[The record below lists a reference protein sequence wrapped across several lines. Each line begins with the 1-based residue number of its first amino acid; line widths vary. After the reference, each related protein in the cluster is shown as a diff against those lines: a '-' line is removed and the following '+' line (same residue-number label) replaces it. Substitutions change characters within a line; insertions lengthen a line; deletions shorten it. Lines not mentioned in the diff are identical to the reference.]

1 MRSTAIS
8 KVLVGG
14 LALTALAAGAAG
26 CSSGGTTTA
35 PTSSTTTSILPPAI
49 TTPTVVI
56 NGKSFTTPTES
67 PGHAVPPYVGS
78 GGQII
83 ISTKGVLPYH
93 LFAGLGQKITFTNL
107 TPKPVVIKTKFHS
120 YFTTGEIP
128 VGGTFSWSSPTSVSL
143 GYTTSNG
150 FNGVIAVGAFQ

>member
-1 MRSTAIS
+1 MRKPQIS
-8 KVLVGG
+8 KVVVISAGL
-14 LALTALAAGAAG
+14 LALAGGATA

-56 NGKSFTTPTES
+56 NGKSFTTPTEA

-107 TPKPVVIKTKFHS
+107 TPKPVEIKTKFHS
-120 YFTTGEIP
+120 YFTTGKIP
-128 VGGTFSWSSPTSVSL
+128 VGGTFTWSSPTSVSL